1 MLHKTIDMAHATRL
15 TRQGRLREAMA
26 VLRGEGAGSSGTT
39 SPGTTSSSTTAANTT
54 ASNATASNTPHAR
67 APIDMLPP
75 SPGSGGAWT
84 PDPSQ
89 AQPRADAG
97 PAQAAPRSTTSRS
110 GAGPLPRSLM
120 AKLRSMPL
128 KGQRHGPA
136 QAPACAPGA
145 RFDAHV
151 HACPAGQRDYRLYV
165 PGRALAQPPALL
177 VMLHGCTQSP
187 EDFAAGTGMNA
198 LAEAEGWLVV
208 YPAQPQTANSA
219 RCWNWFN
226 AADQTRDG
234 GEPAI
239 IAGITRAVM
248 AAHNV
253 DPARVYVAGLSAG
266 AAAAAIM
273 GAAYPDLF
281 AAVGVHSGLAP
292 GAATDVSTAFAA
304 MRQGSAGHPARR
316 GRAMPTI
323 VFHGDRDRT
332 VHPVNGQHVLAQ
344 AGAGAALTSHVSRDA
359 PPGRHAYTRTVHT
372 DSQHRPVLEHWLLH
386 GAGHAWSGGSAD
398 GSYTDPQGPDASRE
412 MMRFFAQ
419 QPGPAR

>member
-26 VLRGEGAGSSGTT
+26 VLQGAIA
-39 SPGTTSSSTTAANTT
+39 SPDTTSSSTTSSSSSSSSDT
-54 ASNATASNTPHAR
+54 TASNTPHGR
-67 APIDMLPP
+67 ATIDMLPP

-84 PDPSQ
+84 SVS
-89 AQPRADAG
+89 DAG
-97 PAQAAPRSTTSRS
+97 PADTTAAPRS
-110 GAGPLPRSLM
+110 GANPLPRSLM

-128 KGQRHGPA
+128 KGQRRGPA
-136 QAPACAPGA
+136 QTPACAPGA
-145 RFDAHV
+145 RFDAHA
-151 HACPAGQRDYRLYV
+151 HAGPAGQRDYRLYV
-165 PGRALAQPPALL
+165 PGRALTRPPALL

-208 YPAQPQTANSA
+208 YPAQPQSANSA

-248 AAHNV
+248 AAHDV

-266 AAAAAIM
+266 GAAAAIM

-292 GAATDVSTAFAA
+292 GAATDVGTAFAA
-304 MRQGSAGHPARR
+304 MRQGSGGHPIRR
-316 GRAMPTI
+316 DRIMPTI

-332 VHPVNGQHVLAQ
+332 VHPVNGEHVLAQ
-344 AGAGAALTSHVSRDA
+344 AGAGAALATHVTRESPR
-359 PPGRHAYTRTVHT
+359 GLHAYTRTVHT
-372 DSQHRPVLEHWLLH
+372 DAQRRPVLEHWLLH
-386 GAGHAWSGGSAD
+386 GAGHAWSGGSAA

-419 QPGPAR
+419 QPGPASR

>member
-26 VLRGEGAGSSGTT
+26 VLRGEGTGSPDAT
-39 SPGTTSSSTTAANTT
+39 SPDMASNTT
-54 ASNATASNTPHAR
+54 ASNATASNTPHDR

-97 PAQAAPRSTTSRS
+97 PAEAAPGSTTSRS
-110 GAGPLPRSLM
+110 GPNPLPRSLM

-128 KGQRHGPA
+128 KGQRRGPA
-136 QAPACAPGA
+136 QTPACAPGA
-145 RFDAHV
+145 HFDAHAYV
-151 HACPAGQRDYRLYV
+151 GPAGQRDYRLYV
-165 PGRALAQPPALL
+165 PGRALTRPPALL

-208 YPAQPQTANSA
+208 YPAQPQSANSA

-266 AAAAAIM
+266 GAAAAIM

-292 GAATDVSTAFAA
+292 GAAADVGTAFAA
-304 MRQGSAGHPARR
+304 MRQGSAGHPIRR
-316 GRAMPTI
+316 GRVMPTI
-323 VFHGDRDRT
+323 VFHGDHDRT
-332 VHPVNGQHVLAQ
+332 VHPVNGEHVLAQ
-344 AGAGAALTSHVSRDA
+344 AGAGAPLTKHVNRQSPA
-359 PPGRHAYTRTVHT
+359 GRHAYTRSVHT
-372 DSQHRPVLEHWLLH
+372 DAQRRPVLEHWLLH
-386 GAGHAWSGGSAD
+386 GAGHAWSGGSAA

-419 QPGPAR
+419 QPGPASR

>member
-1 MLHKTIDMAHATRL
+1 MPYKTIDMAHATRL

-26 VLRGEGAGSSGTT
+26 VLRGTDTGSPDTIS
-39 SPGTTSSSTTAANTT
+39 SSTTSSSSNTT
-54 ASNATASNTPHAR
+54 SPDTPQGR
-67 APIDMLPP
+67 APIDMRAPP
-75 SPGSGGAWT
+75 PGSAGAWT
-84 PDPSQ
+84 Q
-89 AQPRADAG
+89 AQPGDDAG
-97 PAQAAPRSTTSRS
+97 SVRAAASAARP
-110 GAGPLPRSLM
+110 PPRSLM
-120 AKLRSMPL
+120 AKMRSMPL
-128 KGQRHGPA
+128 KGQRRGQIEA
-136 QAPACAPGA
+136 SACAPGA

-151 HACPAGQRDYRLYV
+151 HACPEGQRDYRLYV
-165 PGRALAQPPALL
+165 PGRALTQSPALL

-198 LAEAEGWLVV
+198 LAEAAGWLVV
-208 YPAQPQTANSA
+208 YPAQPQSANSA

-226 AADQTRDG
+226 SADQSRDG

-266 AAAAAIM
+266 GAAAAIM

-281 AAVGVHSGLAP
+281 AAVGVHSGLP
-292 GAATDVSTAFAA
+292 RGAATDVSSAFAA
-304 MRQGSAGHPARR
+304 MRQGSAGHAPGR

-332 VHPVNGQHVLAQ
+332 VHPVNGEHVLAQ
-344 AGAGAALTSHVSRDA
+344 AGAGAALETHVSQESPA
-359 PPGRHAYTRTVHT
+359 GRHAYTRTVRT
-372 DSQHRPVLEHWLLH
+372 DAQRRPVLEHWLLH
-386 GAGHAWSGGSAD
+386 GAGHAWSGGSTA

-419 QPGPAR
+419 QPGPASR

>member
-15 TRQGRLREAMA
+15 TRQGRLREAMV
-26 VLRGEGAGSSGTT
+26 VLRGEGTGSPDTT
-39 SPGTTSSSTTAANTT
+39 SPDATVSNANSSNTT
-54 ASNATASNTPHAR
+54 ASNTQHGR
-67 APIDMLPP
+67 APIHMLPP
-75 SPGSGGAWT
+75 SPGSDGAWT

-89 AQPRADAG
+89 APPRADAG
-97 PAQAAPRSTTSRS
+97 PAAAAAASTTNRS
-110 GAGPLPRSLM
+110 GPNPLPRSLM

-128 KGQRHGPA
+128 KGQRRGPA
-136 QAPACAPGA
+136 QAPACAAGA
-145 RFDAHV
+145 RFDTHV
-151 HACPAGQRDYRLYV
+151 HAGPEGQRDYRLYV
-165 PGRALAQPPALL
+165 PGRALSRPPALL

-208 YPAQPQTANSA
+208 YPAQPQSANSA

-226 AADQTRDG
+226 AADQARDG

-239 IAGITRAVM
+239 IAGTTRAVM
-248 AAHNV
+248 AAHDV

-266 AAAAAIM
+266 GAAAAIM

-292 GAATDVSTAFAA
+292 GAATDVGTAFAA
-304 MRQGSAGHPARR
+304 MRQGSAGHPVRR

-344 AGAGAALTSHVSRDA
+344 AGASAALATHVSRESPA
-359 PPGRHAYTRTVHT
+359 GRHAYTRTVHT
-372 DSQHRPVLEHWLLH
+372 DAQRRPVLEHWLLH
-386 GAGHAWSGGSAD
+386 GAGHAWSGGSVD
-398 GSYTDPQGPDASRE
+398 GSYTDPLGPDASRE

>member
-26 VLRGEGAGSSGTT
+26 VLQGAIASSDA
-39 SPGTTSSSTTAANTT
+39 TSSSTTSSSSDT
-54 ASNATASNTPHAR
+54 TASNTPHGR
-67 APIDMLPP
+67 ATIDMLPP

-84 PDPSQ
+84 SVS
-89 AQPRADAG
+89 DAG
-97 PAQAAPRSTTSRS
+97 PADTTAAPRS
-110 GAGPLPRSLM
+110 GANPLPRSLM

-128 KGQRHGPA
+128 KGQRRGPA
-136 QAPACAPGA
+136 QTPACAPGA
-145 RFDAHV
+145 HFDAHAYV
-151 HACPAGQRDYRLYV
+151 GPAGRRDYRLYV
-165 PGRALAQPPALL
+165 PSRALTRPPALL

-208 YPAQPQTANSA
+208 YPAQPQSANSA

-248 AAHNV
+248 AAHDV

-266 AAAAAIM
+266 GAAAAIM

-292 GAATDVSTAFAA
+292 GAATDVGTAFAA
-304 MRQGSAGHPARR
+304 MRQGSAGHPVRR
-316 GRAMPTI
+316 GRVMPTI

-332 VHPVNGQHVLAQ
+332 VHPVNGEHVLSQ
-344 AGAGAALTSHVSRDA
+344 AGAGAALTTQINRES
-359 PPGRHAYTRTVHT
+359 PPGLHAYTRTVHT
-372 DSQHRPVLEHWLLH
+372 DAQRRPVLEHWLLH
-386 GAGHAWSGGSAD
+386 GAGHAWSGGSAE

-419 QPGPAR
+419 QPGAASR

>member
-15 TRQGRLREAMA
+15 TRQGRLGEAMA
-26 VLRGEGAGSSGTT
+26 VLRGESTGTPASS
-39 SPGTTSSSTTAANTT
+39 TTSSNTT
-54 ASNATASNTPHAR
+54 ASNTTSPHTGPGR
-67 APIDMLPP
+67 APIDMQAP

-84 PDPSQ
+84 SV
-89 AQPRADAG
+89 ADAG
-97 PAQAAPRSTTSRS
+97 PGDTTAPPRS
-110 GAGPLPRSLM
+110 GANPLPRSLM

-128 KGQRHGPA
+128 KGQRRGPA

-151 HACPAGQRDYRLYV
+151 HAGPAGQRDYRLYV
-165 PGRALAQPPALL
+165 PGRALTQPPALL

-187 EDFAAGTGMNA
+187 EDFAVGTGMNA
-198 LAEAEGWLVV
+198 LAETEVWLVV
-208 YPAQPQTANSA
+208 YPGQPQSANSA

-266 AAAAAIM
+266 GAAAAIM

-292 GAATDVSTAFAA
+292 GAATDVGTAFAA
-304 MRQGSAGHPARR
+304 MRQGSAGHSVRR
-316 GRAMPTI
+316 GRVMPTI

-332 VHPVNGQHVLAQ
+332 VHPVNGQHVLVQ
-344 AGAGAALTSHVSRDA
+344 AGAGAALTTHVSRESL
-359 PPGRHAYTRTVHT
+359 PGRHAYTCTVHT
-372 DSQHRPVLEHWLLH
+372 DAQDRPVLEHWLLH
-386 GAGHAWSGGSAD
+386 GAGHAWSGGSAA

-419 QPGPAR
+419 QPGPASR

>member
-26 VLRGEGAGSSGTT
+26 VLRGEGTGSPDAT
-39 SPGTTSSSTTAANTT
+39 SPGTTASNTTAANTT
-54 ASNATASNTPHAR
+54 ASNTPHDY

-75 SPGSGGAWT
+75 SPGSDGVWT

-89 AQPRADAG
+89 AQPRADTG
-97 PAQAAPRSTTSRS
+97 PAEAASSSTTRRS
-110 GAGPLPRSLM
+110 GQNPLPRSLM

-128 KGQRHGPA
+128 KGQRRGPA

-145 RFDAHV
+145 RFDAHI
-151 HACPAGQRDYRLYV
+151 HAGPAGQRGYRLYV
-165 PGRALAQPPALL
+165 PGRALTRPPALL

-208 YPAQPQTANSA
+208 YPAQPQSANTA

-248 AAHNV
+248 AAHDV

-266 AAAAAIM
+266 GAAAAIM

-292 GAATDVSTAFAA
+292 GAATDVSSAFAA
-304 MRQGSAGHPARR
+304 MRQGRAGHAPGR

-332 VHPVNGQHVLAQ
+332 VHPVNGEHVLAQ
-344 AGAGAALTSHVSRDA
+344 AGAGAALTTHVSRES
-359 PPGRHAYTRTVHT
+359 PPSLHAYTRTVHT
-372 DSQHRPVLEHWLLH
+372 DAQHRPVLEHWLLH
-386 GAGHAWSGGSAD
+386 GAGHAWSGGNAA

>member
-26 VLRGEGAGSSGTT
+26 VLRGEATGASDTT
-39 SPGTTSSSTTAANTT
+39 SPDTPSSNT
-54 ASNATASNTPHAR
+54 TASNTPHGR

-97 PAQAAPRSTTSRS
+97 PAEAAPGATARRS
-110 GAGPLPRSLM
+110 GPNPLPRSLM

-128 KGQRHGPA
+128 KGQRRGPA

-151 HACPAGQRDYRLYV
+151 HAGPAGQRDYRLYV
-165 PGRALAQPPALL
+165 PGRALTRPPALL

-198 LAEAEGWLVV
+198 LAETEGWLVV
-208 YPAQPQTANSA
+208 YPAQPQSANSA

-226 AADQTRDG
+226 AADQSRDG

-239 IAGITRAVM
+239 IAGITRAVI

-266 AAAAAIM
+266 GAAAAIM

-292 GAATDVSTAFAA
+292 GAATDVGTAFAA
-304 MRQGSAGHPARR
+304 MRQGSAGHPVRR

-332 VHPVNGQHVLAQ
+332 VHPVNGEHVLAQ
-344 AGAGAALTSHVSRDA
+344 AGAGAALTTHVSRESPA
-359 PPGRHAYTRTVHT
+359 GRHAYTRTVHT
-372 DSQHRPVLEHWLLH
+372 DAQRRPVLEHWLLH
-386 GAGHAWSGGSAD
+386 GAGHAWSGGSAA

-412 MMRFFAQ
+412 MMRFFAR

>member
-1 MLHKTIDMAHATRL
+1 MPHKTIDMAHATRL

-26 VLRGEGAGSSGTT
+26 VLRGADTGSAETTT
-39 SPGTTSSSTTAANTT
+39 SSTTSSDTTSSSTT
-54 ASNATASNTPHAR
+54 SSDTPSGR
-67 APIDMLPP
+67 APIDMQPP

-84 PDPSQ
+84 SASSQ
-89 AQPRADAG
+89 APPHADAE
-97 PAQAAPRSTTSRS
+97 PARATSASAA
-110 GAGPLPRSLM
+110 PLPRSLM

-128 KGQRHGPA
+128 KGQRRGQA

-145 RFDAHV
+145 RFDV
-151 HACPAGQRDYRLYV
+151 HAYAGPEGQRDYRLYV
-165 PGRALAQPPALL
+165 PGRALTRPPALL

-208 YPAQPQTANSA
+208 YPGQPQSANSA
-219 RCWNWFN
+219 RCWNWFK
-226 AADQTRDG
+226 AADQSRDG

-248 AAHNV
+248 AAHDV

-266 AAAAAIM
+266 GAAAAIM

-281 AAVGVHSGLAP
+281 AAVGVHSGLAR
-292 GAATDVSTAFAA
+292 GAATSVNSAFAA
-304 MRQGSAGHPARR
+304 MRQGSAGHAPGR
-316 GRAMPTI
+316 GRAIPTI

-332 VHPVNGQHVLAQ
+332 VHPVNGEHVLAQ
-344 AGAGAALTSHVSRDA
+344 AGAGAALTTHVSRES
-359 PPGRHAYTRTVHT
+359 PPGRHAYTRTVYT
-372 DSQHRPVLEHWLLH
+372 DAQRRPVLEHWLLH
-386 GAGHAWSGGSAD
+386 GAEHAWSGGSAD

-419 QPGPAR
+419 QPSPASTSVT

>member
-26 VLRGEGAGSSGTT
+26 VLRGEGTGSPDMISPGMI
-39 SPGTTSSSTTAANTT
+39 SPGTTS
-54 ASNATASNTPHAR
+54 SNATASNTPHGR
-67 APIDMLPP
+67 ATIDMLPP
-75 SPGSGGAWT
+75 SPVSGGAWT
-84 PDPSQ
+84 SDPSQ
-89 AQPRADAG
+89 AQPRADAAAPGSTAGRSG
-97 PAQAAPRSTTSRS
+97 PA
-110 GAGPLPRSLM
+110 PLPRSLM

-128 KGQRHGPA
+128 KGQRRVPA

-145 RFDAHV
+145 SFNTHV
-151 HACPAGQRDYRLYV
+151 YAGPEGQRDYRLYL
-165 PGRALAQPPALL
+165 PGRALTQPPSLL

-208 YPAQPQTANSA
+208 YPAQPQSANSA

-226 AADQTRDG
+226 AADQSRDG

-239 IAGITRAVM
+239 IAGMTRAVM

-266 AAAAAIM
+266 GAAAAIM

-292 GAATDVSTAFAA
+292 GAATDVSTAFSA
-304 MRQGSAGHPARR
+304 MRQGSAGHPVRR
-316 GRAMPTI
+316 GPAMPTI

-332 VHPVNGQHVLAQ
+332 VHPVNGEHVLAQ
-344 AGAGAALTSHVSRDA
+344 AGAGAALATQVSRES
-359 PPGRHAYTRTVHT
+359 PPDRHAYTRSVHT
-372 DSQHRPVLEHWLLH
+372 DAQRRPVLEHWLLH
-386 GAGHAWSGGSAD
+386 GAGHAWSGGSAE
-398 GSYTDPQGPDASRE
+398 GSCTDPQGPDASRE
-412 MMRFFAQ
+412 MIRFFAQ
-419 QPGPAR
+419 QPGPVGR

>member
-26 VLRGEGAGSSGTT
+26 VLRGEGAGSPDTT
-39 SPGTTSSSTTAANTT
+39 SPDATV
-54 ASNATASNTPHAR
+54 SNANSSNTTASNTPHGR

-97 PAQAAPRSTTSRS
+97 PAEAAPGATTHRSSPN
-110 GAGPLPRSLM
+110 PLPRSLM

-128 KGQRHGPA
+128 KGQRRGPA

-151 HACPAGQRDYRLYV
+151 HTGPEGQRDYRLYV
-165 PGRALAQPPALL
+165 PGRASTQPPALL

-208 YPAQPQTANSA
+208 YPAQPQSANSA

-248 AAHNV
+248 AAHDV

-266 AAAAAIM
+266 GAAAAIM

-292 GAATDVSTAFAA
+292 GAATDVGTAFAA

-332 VHPVNGQHVLAQ
+332 VHPVNGEHVLTQ
-344 AGAGAALTSHVSRDA
+344 AGAGAALATHVSRES
-359 PPGRHAYTRTVHT
+359 PTGRHAYTRTVHT
-372 DSQHRPVLEHWLLH
+372 DAQRRPVLEHWLLH
-386 GAGHAWSGGSAD
+386 SAGHAWSGGSVD

-419 QPGPAR
+419 QPGAAR

>member
-26 VLRGEGAGSSGTT
+26 VLRGEGAGA
-39 SPGTTSSSTTAANTT
+39 PDTTSSDTT
-54 ASNATASNTPHAR
+54 ASNTAHGH

-84 PDPSQ
+84 PDPSH
-89 AQPRADAG
+89 AQSRADAE
-97 PAQAAPRSTTSRS
+97 PAEAAAPAEAAPASTARRS
-110 GAGPLPRSLM
+110 GANPLPRSLM

-128 KGQRHGPA
+128 KGQRRGPA

-151 HACPAGQRDYRLYV
+151 HAGPAGQRDYRLYV
-165 PGRALAQPPALL
+165 PGRALTRPPALL

-208 YPAQPQTANSA
+208 YPAQPQSANSS
-219 RCWNWFN
+219 RCWNWFS
-226 AADQTRDG
+226 AADQNRDG

-248 AAHNV
+248 AAHDV

-266 AAAAAIM
+266 GAAAAIM

-292 GAATDVSTAFAA
+292 GAATDVGTAFAA
-304 MRQGSAGHPARR
+304 MRQGSAGHPVRR
-316 GRAMPTI
+316 GRTMPTI

-332 VHPVNGQHVLAQ
+332 VHPVNGEHVLAQ
-344 AGAGAALTSHVSRDA
+344 AGAGAALTTHVDRES
-359 PPGRHAYTRTVHT
+359 PPGLHAYTRTVHT
-372 DSQHRPVLEHWLLH
+372 DAQRRPVLEHWLLH
-386 GAGHAWSGGSAD
+386 GAGHAWSGGSAA

-419 QPGPAR
+419 QPGPASR

>member
-1 MLHKTIDMAHATRL
+1 MPHKTIDMARATRL

-26 VLRGEGAGSSGTT
+26 VLRGEDTGSPDTASPATT
-39 SPGTTSSSTTAANTT
+39 STVRT
-54 ASNATASNTPHAR
+54 ASHIPQGR
-67 APIDMLPP
+67 APIDMRAP

-84 PDPSQ
+84 Q
-89 AQPRADAG
+89 AQPGDATGSARNAG
-97 PAQAAPRSTTSRS
+97 PGSVRRS
-110 GAGPLPRSLM
+110 GADPLPRSLM

-128 KGQRHGPA
+128 KGQRLGPTA
-136 QAPACAPGA
+136 PPACPPGA

-151 HACPAGQRDYRLYV
+151 HAGPEGQRDYRLYV
-165 PGRALAQPPALL
+165 PGRVLTQPPALL

-208 YPAQPQTANSA
+208 YPAQPQSANSA

-226 AADQTRDG
+226 AADQSRDG

-248 AAHNV
+248 AAHDV

-266 AAAAAIM
+266 GAAAAIM

-281 AAVGVHSGLAP
+281 AAVGVHSGLP
-292 GAATDVSTAFAA
+292 RGAATDMSSAFAA
-304 MRQGSAGHPARR
+304 MRQGSAGHAPGR
-316 GRAMPTI
+316 GPAMPTI
-323 VFHGDRDRT
+323 VFHGDLDRT
-332 VHPVNGQHVLAQ
+332 VHPVNGEHVLAQ
-344 AGAGAALTSHVSRDA
+344 AGAGAALTTHVSRES

-372 DSQHRPVLEHWLLH
+372 DAQRRPVLEHWLLH
-386 GAGHAWSGGSAD
+386 GAGHAWSGGSAA

-419 QPGPAR
+419 QPGPGSR